1 MSMSKRFGYFE
12 FPKVD
17 YYNVIQENYNLIIMF
32 PSELRHEEILQDNIK
47 IMIKT
52 IGEYIDETE
61 VYEECLGN
69 IIHLHFDSQKKLM
82 RNQLRQQK
90 LKIDKM
96 AKKINDGISPY
107 VWKYT
112 SGISG
117 YLNGEYVDCDYV
129 IYLDDK

>member
-1 MSMSKRFGYFE
+1 
-12 FPKVD
+12 
-17 YYNVIQENYNLIIMF
+17 
-32 PSELRHEEILQDNIK
+32 
-47 IMIKT
+47 
-52 IGEYIDETE
+52 
-61 VYEECLGN
+61 
-69 IIHLHFDSQKKLM
+69 M

-90 LKIDKM
+90 LKIDKI

-129 IYLDDK
+129 IYLDDKQKE